1 MYRIY
6 NLQRIAER
14 KMNKAEIRKQE
25 TLRRK
30 ELSRQQVTA
39 LSEKLLAQFALLDF
53 NSINTLHL
61 FLPIAEK
68 NEPDTFLFI
77 DWLTKHHP
85 QIKIIVPRADFKTSL
100 MTHHHYTNTA
110 ALLKSSFNILEPVV
124 EQEYTGVIDLVIVP
138 LLAFDDRGYRVGYG
152 KGFYDRFLEGRSTL
166 KAGLSFFKSV
176 GTIADTHVN
185 DVRLD
190 LCITP
195 DQIVYFKD

>member
-1 MYRIY
+1 
-6 NLQRIAER
+6 
-14 KMNKAEIRKQE
+14 MNKAEIRKQE

-30 ELSRQQVTA
+30 KLSPGQVTA
-39 LSEKLLAQFALLDF
+39 LSEKLLEQFSSLDLS
-53 NSINTLHL
+53 SIHTIHI

-77 DWLTKHHP
+77 EWLKKYHP
-85 QIKIIVPRADFKTSL
+85 LIKIIVPRADFKTSL
-100 MTHHHYTNTA
+100 MSHHHYTGA
-110 ALLKSSFNILEPVV
+110 ESLLKSSFNILEPIA
-124 EQEYTGVIDLVIVP
+124 EQTYTGAIDLVIVP

-152 KGFYDRFLEGRSTL
+152 KGFYDRFLEGRNTL

-176 GTIADTHVN
+176 GTIADPHVN

-195 DQIVYFKD
+195 DQIIYFKD